1 MTLAGLLADPL
12 RVTQD
17 SDTALE
23 IENRPIR
30 RAAIAAAVILVAITA
45 GLAAIADG
53 ATGTGIVVLAMV
65 GLIGWLYLHELVQLT
80 QLRLDRDAGLARLR
94 VTTLRGRREETCAL
108 ADLHKVESVAHYG
121 TAAGNDETR
130 LVLICGSGPERR
142 EIVVPMFQPDPEEI
156 AHLAGVIN
164 GWLSRSER
172 TGPS

>member
-1 MTLAGLLADPL
+1 MTLAEFLADPL

-17 SDTALE
+17 SDNVLE

-30 RAAIAAAVILVAITA
+30 RAAIAAVAILVAIAA
-45 GLAAIADG
+45 GLAAIVDG
-53 ATGTGIVVLAMV
+53 ATGTGIIVLAMV
-65 GLIGWLYLHELVQLT
+65 GLIGWLYLHEVVQLT
-80 QLRLDRDAGLARLR
+80 QLRLDRDAVLARLR

-108 ADLHKVESVAHYG
+108 ADLHKVESVAQCG

-142 EIVVPMFQPDPEEI
+142 EIVVPMFRPDPEEV
-156 AHLAGVIN
+156 AHLTGLIN
-164 GWLSRSER
+164 GWLSRRER

>member
-1 MTLAGLLADPL
+1 MTLAEFLADPL

-17 SDTALE
+17 SDNVLE

-30 RAAIAAAVILVAITA
+30 RAAIAAVAILVAI
-45 GLAAIADG
+45 AAIVDG
-53 ATGTGIVVLAMV
+53 ATGTGIIVLAMV
-65 GLIGWLYLHELVQLT
+65 GLIGWLYLHEVVQLT
-80 QLRLDRDAGLARLR
+80 QLRLDRDAVLARLR

-108 ADLHKVESVAHYG
+108 ADLHKVESVAQYG

-142 EIVVPMFQPDPEEI
+142 EIVVPMFRPDPEEV
-156 AHLAGVIN
+156 AHLTGLIN
-164 GWLSRSER
+164 GWLSRRER